1 MSLSPA
7 FFAHAAEHA
16 SRLAL
21 QVLAQ
26 DSLHL
31 SPTLIRP
38 AIARRLRAGLRAL
51 QAYLRRFLILLALS
65 LEPALRPACCARPRR
80 MRQPSKRTPAVG
92 LRMFTGETAF
102 PDTWSNGDG
111 FGGDRSRQ
119 SDQPIL
125 AAPLLARLFELCRLI
140 EDPQARARRLAFHLA
155 RRRPGPL
162 LAPDLATSR
171 MPARFGTEISA
182 LYAGFASAI
191 ARLSQARP
199 PPHGPLPILPP
210 RIRAV

>member
-1 MSLSPA
+1 MRTQSKHSRAPSLRI
-7 FFAHAAEHA
+7 F
-16 SRLAL
+16 
-21 QVLAQ
+21 
-26 DSLHL
+26 
-31 SPTLIRP
+31 I
-38 AIARRLRAGLRAL
+38 
-51 QAYLRRFLILLALS
+51 
-65 LEPALRPACCARPRR
+65 
-80 MRQPSKRTPAVG
+80 
-92 LRMFTGETAF
+92 GETVL
-102 PDTWSNGDG
+102 PDAWANGDR
-111 FGGDRSRQ
+111 FGGNATRSNAQ
-119 SDQPIL
+119 QVL

-199 PPHGPLPILPP
+199 PPLGPLPIFPP